1 MSYQSIDKLQCLLG
15 ERIFKY
21 TKDPKK
27 AAGRALGTLV
37 EIITYYL
44 LDAWGYRDCIAIE
57 TSLPEYGNNSI
68 THNVEFTLHPMMDK
82 RMLSLPD
89 SVSITS
95 NRIAK
100 ELGLEG
106 VRAFTLLDKQGTQK
120 NAGCLLS
127 NKKMLSIVNFN
138 GRKGSDIYLSIANLH
153 RKPFAMFECK
163 RVGVEEGLKKGPQT
177 IEKAKQGAYVARMTS
192 SLQKIWNNQGE
203 RMGLVYKNTD
213 PIIEPYD
220 LLLRRIINQADYAA
234 LLADFTLSVG
244 MVSNHGNWFTSGTQ
258 NKELRVLSQSYDWLL
273 FLSDDGLST
282 FISELLLSASSGY
295 EEIRKAFLDSYKE
308 GKKANVFTKS
318 KMDHMAHQQLH
329 TFFRDNT
336 DQIERWFN
344 VISPE
349 GRSISELKEQLD
361 VLRNKNW
368 EEIIR

>member
-1 MSYQSIDKLQCLLG
+1 MV
-15 ERIFKY
+15 
-21 TKDPKK
+21 T
-27 AAGRALGTLV
+27 TV
-37 EIITYYL
+37 
-44 LDAWGYRDCIAIE
+44 
-57 TSLPEYGNNSI
+57 LP
-68 THNVEFTLHPMMDK
+68 TNVEFTLHPMMDK

-203 RMGLVYKNTD
+203 RMGLV
-213 PIIEPYD
+213 
-220 LLLRRIINQADYAA
+220 
-234 LLADFTLSVG
+234 
-244 MVSNHGNWFTSGTQ
+244 
-258 NKELRVLSQSYDWLL
+258 
-273 FLSDDGLST
+273 
-282 FISELLLSASSGY
+282 
-295 EEIRKAFLDSYKE
+295 
-308 GKKANVFTKS
+308 
-318 KMDHMAHQQLH
+318 
-329 TFFRDNT
+329 
-336 DQIERWFN
+336 
-344 VISPE
+344 
-349 GRSISELKEQLD
+349 
-361 VLRNKNW
+361 
-368 EEIIR
+368 